1 MLHEDILKRAILVGE
16 MHILWGAGQIAAS
29 MWLTGTHAA
38 SQREIRKDRVRL
50 PDDFEQDADRILE

>member
-1 MLHEDILKRAILVGE
+1 

-29 MWLTGTHAA
+29 MWLIGTHAA